1 MSIEYTNV
9 RTYIHGVTHNI
20 MLWAMTAM
28 ECGQWP
34 SYVTYLL
41 ELLIKSPTSKFQKN
55 VPK

>member
-20 MLWAMTAM
+20 KLWAMTAM

-34 SYVTYLL
+34 SYVTYLHPGYGRIYL
-41 ELLIKSPTSKFQKN
+41 NKRIN
-55 VPK
+55 